1 MTPPDLGARA
11 RARLADRPAPAPQD
25 RPPAAGKGKAKG
37 GRWAMLNTFVDAM
50 LRDAGSAE
58 SRVWLVLYR
67 DARGTVARVGMTDI
81 ARRAGLSRR
90 AVVKAVG
97 DLKARGL
104 VEVAERGTIDGR
116 PNTYRLKMPT

>member
-11 RARLADRPAPAPQD
+11 RKRLADQPPQAPQT
-25 RPPAAGKGKAKG
+25 RPPAAGKAKG
-37 GRWAMLNTFVDAM
+37 DRWAMLNTFVDAM